1 MAEIKNLFL
10 GAKMNK
16 DLTPRLVSN
25 REYIDARNA
34 AIINSESGESGQ
46 LQNVPGN
53 VIETDFGL
61 TDRGLEIIGF
71 YIDTSKD
78 RLFCF
83 ITNWNDTSASGL
95 DNFAASVTSVE
106 NVGQFNGSSHYICM
120 YDVNSLY

>member
-25 REYIDARNA
+25 KEYIDARNA
-34 AIINSESGESGQ
+34 VIINSEGGDSGQ

-53 VIETDFGL
+53 IIETDFGL
-61 TDRGLEIIGF
+61 TDKGLEIIGF
-71 YIDTSKD
+71 YIDTTGD

-95 DNFAASVTSVE
+95 DNFASDTKTIE
-106 NVGQFNGSSHYICM
+106 GIIFTGSSHYI
-120 YDVNSLY
+120 